1 MFLRAEYHPFMQL
14 DFHKLVFHLQQM
26 VTYVET
32 QNTFGNITN
41 FAVCDDNLV
50 SAHPYLVCTEFSV
63 KVRNA
68 PRHLKCQLISKFSI
82 V

>member
-1 MFLRAEYHPFMQL
+1 MLLRAEYHPFMQL
-14 DFHKLVFHLQQM
+14 DLEKLVFHLQQM

-32 QNTFGNITN
+32 QSTFGNVTN

-50 SAHPYLVCTEFSV
+50 SAHPYLVCIEFLV
-63 KVRNA
+63 KVRNV
-68 PRHLKCQLISKFSI
+68 PWHLKCQLISKFSN